1 MDELTGMGVFR
12 QVVESGSFVGPA
24 DRLGVSTP
32 MVSKRVMAL
41 EKRLRVRLLNRNSH
55 KMSLTEPGQLYFE
68 RCKSILEDLQQRS
81 WNLSRCALRLPA
93 SCVSRSAIGA
103 SLAWGWPRTLPN
115 TGVAGRR

>member
-1 MDELTGMGVFR
+1 MRVFR
-12 QVVESGSFVGPA
+12 QVVVESGSFVGAA

-68 RCKSILEDLQQRS
+68 RCKSILEDLQQAE
-81 WNLSRCALRLPA
+81 L
-93 SCVSRSAIGA
+93 
-103 SLAWGWPRTLPN
+103 
-115 TGVAGRR
+115 